1 MERQVKWIL
10 TSFLNILRLPAK
22 IRSISPQN
30 LWRTVTLL
38 KYGVICWTS
47 LTLIAVSL
55 ARPESR
61 MILLTVWTITF
72 QGYIYAR
79 SKVGVWL
86 AWAELR
92 ELLRWAVT
100 RATVKED
107 LDQST
112 VCWPAQGHGARVTAA
127 LTLPYRLMLNVAIMR
142 MREIFTRFVR
152 SMSGQNSPYIFTRGV
167 IINNWGQIWRLTLA
181 LRYWGIPVIVAIL
194 KNVIVHEAHEFGCNS
209 IIVSLLSLKY
219 PSDI

>member
-86 AWAELR
+86 AWAEWR

-100 RATVKED
+100 RASVKED

-127 LTLPYRLMLNVAIMR
+127 LTLPYRLMLNVTIMR
-142 MREIFTRFVR
+142 GRE
-152 SMSGQNSPYIFTRGV
+152 IFTRGV

-209 IIVSLLSLKY
+209 IIVSPLSLKY

>member
-86 AWAELR
+86 AWAEWR
-92 ELLRWAVT
+92 ELGSVQWPGPVSRRTWTSPLCAH
-100 RATVKED
+100 
-107 LDQST
+107 
-112 VCWPAQGHGARVTAA
+112 CWPAQGHRARVSAA
-127 LTLPYRLMLNVAIMR
+127 LTLPYRLLLNVTIMR
-142 MREIFTRFVR
+142 GREIFTRW
-152 SMSGQNSPYIFTRGV
+152 V

-181 LRYWGIPVIVAIL
+181 LRYWGIPVIVANL

-209 IIVSLLSLKY
+209 IIVSPLSLKY

>member
-127 LTLPYRLMLNVAIMR
+127 LTLPYRLMLNVTL
-142 MREIFTRFVR
+142 MRERE
-152 SMSGQNSPYIFTRGV
+152 IFTRGV

-209 IIVSLLSLKY
+209 IIVSPLSLKY

>member
-86 AWAELR
+86 AWAEWR

-100 RATVKED
+100 RASVKED

-127 LTLPYRLMLNVAIMR
+127 LTLPYRLMLNVTIMR
-142 MREIFTRFVR
+142 GRE
-152 SMSGQNSPYIFTRGV
+152 IFTRGV

>member
-86 AWAELR
+86 AWAEWR

-100 RATVKED
+100 RASVKED

-127 LTLPYRLMLNVAIMR
+127 LTLPYRLMLNVTIMR
-142 MREIFTRFVR
+142 GRE
-152 SMSGQNSPYIFTRGV
+152 IFTRGV

-181 LRYWGIPVIVAIL
+181 LRYCGILVIVAIL

-209 IIVSLLSLKY
+209 IIVSPLSLKY

>member
-22 IRSISPQN
+22 IRSISLQN
-30 LWRTVTLL
+30 LCRTVILL
-38 KYGVICWTS
+38 KYRVICWTS

-72 QGYIYAR
+72 QGYIYAQ

-86 AWAELR
+86 AWAEWR

-100 RATVKED
+100 RASVKED

-112 VCWPAQGHGARVTAA
+112 VCWPAQGHGARVTAD
-127 LTLPYRLMLNVAIMR
+127 LTLPYRLMLNVTIMR
-142 MREIFTRFVR
+142 GREIFTRW
-152 SMSGQNSPYIFTRGV
+152 V
-167 IINNWGQIWRLTLA
+167 IISNWGQIWRLTLA
-181 LRYWGIPVIVAIL
+181 LRHWGIPVIIVAIFE
-194 KNVIVHEAHEFGCNS
+194 NVIVHEAHEFGCNS
-209 IIVSLLSLKY
+209 IIVSPLSLKY

>member
-47 LTLIAVSL
+47 LTLITVSL
-55 ARPESR
+55 ARHESR
-61 MILLTVWTITF
+61 IILLTVWTITF

-86 AWAELR
+86 AWAEWR
-92 ELLRWAVT
+92 ELGSVQWPGPVSRRTWTSPLCA
-100 RATVKED
+100 D
-107 LDQST
+107 L
-112 VCWPAQGHGARVTAA
+112 PRVTGPECLRLWLYLIDLW
-127 LTLPYRLMLNVAIMR
+127 LTIMPG
-142 MREIFTRFVR
+142 REIFTRW
-152 SMSGQNSPYIFTRGV
+152 V
-167 IINNWGQIWRLTLA
+167 IISNWGQIWRLTLA
-181 LRYWGIPVIVAIL
+181 LRYWGIPVIVANL

-209 IIVSLLSLKY
+209 IIVSPLSLKY
-219 PSDI
+219 SSDI

>member
-86 AWAELR
+86 AWAEWR

-100 RATVKED
+100 RASVKED

-127 LTLPYRLMLNVAIMR
+127 LTLPYRLMLNVTIMR
-142 MREIFTRFVR
+142 GRE
-152 SMSGQNSPYIFTRGV
+152 IFTRGV

-181 LRYWGIPVIVAIL
+181 LRYWGILVIVAIL

-209 IIVSLLSLKY
+209 IIVSPLSLKY